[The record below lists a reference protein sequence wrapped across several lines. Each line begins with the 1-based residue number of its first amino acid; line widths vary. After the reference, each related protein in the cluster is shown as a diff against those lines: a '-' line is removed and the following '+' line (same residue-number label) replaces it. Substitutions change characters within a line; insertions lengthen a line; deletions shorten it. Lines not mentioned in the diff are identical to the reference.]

1 MRRNGALAFAIGL
14 TLWAAPA
21 LAAQTLRIGMQ
32 ADPATL
38 DPAQSA
44 SFVDRVALAAVCD
57 KLVELDDKLRFV
69 PQLAT
74 EWAWAE
80 DGLSLTMK
88 LRPGVVF
95 HDGEPLD
102 ADAVRFNIERNK
114 TASYSRRQAELK
126 PVRQLTVVDPMTVRF
141 ELSEPYAPL
150 MAQLADRAGMLVS
163 PKAARELG
171 EKMTTRPVCAGPYK
185 FVEWVAQDRIVFE
198 RFERYWNAS
207 AIEIDR
213 VTYLPVPDDT
223 VRLANL
229 RAGGFQLTERI
240 APTDIATVRGDPRI
254 QLFESPS
261 IGYRVLSINVSGE
274 AGKTPLGRDPK
285 LREAFELALD
295 RTVINQVAFDGLFIP
310 SNQPEAPGTPY
321 YAKQFPVPARDL
333 DRAKKL
339 IAESGAQRVPVM
351 LLISTD
357 PLDNRVAQ
365 IIQAMAGE
373 AGFEVKINVV
383 ESGTLLGRLKSGAY
397 EVSLLIW
404 SGRSDPDANISI
416 WVACDGFVNWG
427 KYCDPKLDEILR
439 RARST
444 TNEGQRAQLYADA
457 AAIYLAARPYL
468 FMYHLKWFWGASR
481 KLTGFVPHPDGIV
494 RLQGLK
500 LAD

>member
-1 MRRNGALAFAIGL
+1 
-14 TLWAAPA
+14 
-21 LAAQTLRIGMQ
+21 
-32 ADPATL
+32 
-38 DPAQSA
+38 
-44 SFVDRVALAAVCD
+44 
-57 KLVELDDKLRFV
+57 
-69 PQLAT
+69 
-74 EWAWAE
+74 
-80 DGLSLTMK
+80 MK
-88 LRPGVVF
+88 LRPGIVF

-102 ADAVRFNIERNK
+102 AEAVRFNIERNK
-114 TASYSRRQAELK
+114 TAPYSRRQSELK
-126 PVRQLTVVDPMTVRF
+126 PVKQLTVLDPMTVRF

-171 EKMTTRPVCAGPYK
+171 EKLTTRPVCAGPYK
-185 FVEWVAQDRIVFE
+185 FVEWVPQDRIVFE
-198 RFERYWNAS
+198 RFDRYWNAG
-207 AIEIDR
+207 AIQIDR

-229 RAGGFQLTERI
+229 RSGGFQLTERI
-240 APTDIATVRGDPRI
+240 APTDIATVRGDSRI

-261 IGYRVLSINVSGE
+261 VAYRVLSINVSGE
-274 AGKTPLGRDPK
+274 AAKTPLGHDPK

-321 YAKQFPVPARDL
+321 YAKNFPVPARDL
-333 DRAKKL
+333 ERAKRL
-339 IAESGAQRVPVM
+339 VAESGVQRVPVT

-373 AGFEVKINVV
+373 AGFDLKINVV
-383 ESGTLLGRLKSGAY
+383 ESGTLLGRLKSGTY

-444 TNEGQRAQLYADA
+444 TNEAERAKLYADA

-481 KLTGFVPHPDGIV
+481 KLTGFVPHPDGII

>member
-1 MRRNGALAFAIGL
+1 
-14 TLWAAPA
+14 
-21 LAAQTLRIGMQ
+21 
-32 ADPATL
+32 
-38 DPAQSA
+38 
-44 SFVDRVALAAVCD
+44 
-57 KLVELDDKLRFV
+57 
-69 PQLAT
+69 
-74 EWAWAE
+74 
-80 DGLSLTMK
+80 
-88 LRPGVVF
+88 
-95 HDGEPLD
+95 
-102 ADAVRFNIERNK
+102 
-114 TASYSRRQAELK
+114 
-126 PVRQLTVVDPMTVRF
+126 
-141 ELSEPYAPL
+141 
-150 MAQLADRAGMLVS
+150 
-163 PKAARELG
+163 
-171 EKMTTRPVCAGPYK
+171 MTTRPVCAGPYK

-207 AIEIDR
+207 AIEIER

-295 RTVINQVAFDGLFIP
+295 RRVINQVAFDGAFIP

-339 IAESGAQRVPVM
+339 IAESGLQRVPVT

-373 AGFEVKINVV
+373 AGFDVKLNVV

-444 TNEGQRAQLYADA
+444 TNEAERAKLYADT

-481 KLTGFVPHPDGIV
+481 KLTGFVPHPDGII